1 MATYKTIASIACVA
15 ALLLVQGCSTTPRF
29 NRQFGASVRAN
40 VAAQTIDPR
49 GAANANPATGID
61 GPAAR
66 AAHAR
71 YERSFA
77 QPQTEVSPLVK
88 TLGNGQ

>member
-1 MATYKTIASIACVA
+1 M
-15 ALLLVQGCSTTPRF
+15 
-29 NRQFGASVRAN
+29 RAN

-49 GAANANPATGID
+49 GAANANAATGID

-66 AAHAR
+66 AAHDR
-71 YERSFA
+71 YQRSFA
-77 QPQTEVSPLVK
+77 QPQTDVSPLIN

>member
-1 MATYKTIASIACVA
+1 MATHKMIAFVA
-15 ALLLVQGCSTTPRF
+15 ALLLVQGCATAPRF
-29 NRQFGASVRAN
+29 DRQFGASVRAN

-49 GAANANPATGID
+49 GAANANPAAGID

-71 YERSFA
+71 YQRSFVQA
-77 QPQTEVSPLVK
+77 QTDVAPLVK

>member
-1 MATYKTIASIACVA
+1 MAIHKTIACVA
-15 ALLLVQGCSTTPRF
+15 ALLLVQGCATSPRF
-29 NRQFGASVRAN
+29 DRQFGASVRAN

-61 GPAAR
+61 GAAAR

-71 YERSFA
+71 YQRSFA
-77 QPQTEVSPLVK
+77 QPQTEASPLIN
-88 TLGNGQ
+88 TSGNGQ

>member
-1 MATYKTIASIACVA
+1 MATHKTIACVA
-15 ALLLVQGCSTTPRF
+15 ALLLVQGCATTPRF
-29 NRQFGASVRAN
+29 DRQFGASVRAN

-49 GAANANPATGID
+49 GAANANPAVGID

-71 YERSFA
+71 YQRSFV
-77 QPQTEVSPLVK
+77 QPQTEVSPLINSVA
-88 TLGNGQ
+88 GQ

>member
-1 MATYKTIASIACVA
+1 MATHKTIACVA
-15 ALLLVQGCSTTPRF
+15 ALLLVQGCATAPRF
-29 NRQFGASVRAN
+29 ERHFGASVRAN

-66 AAHAR
+66 AAHGR

-77 QPQTEVSPLVK
+77 QPQTEVAPLVS
-88 TLGNGQ
+88 TRGNGQ

>member
-1 MATYKTIASIACVA
+1 MATCKTIACVA
-15 ALLLVQGCSTTPRF
+15 ALLLVQGCATAPRF
-29 NRQFGASVRAN
+29 ERQFGASVRAN

-77 QPQTEVSPLVK
+77 QPQTGSSPLVNS
-88 TLGNGQ
+88 NGGGQ